1 MYPRAGCRGIQSAIL
16 SHMDIASALREIDAV
31 IGRLQEARA
40 ILSGEDRPA
49 RIQRRRIVELR
60 SQPPTALPAA
70 AVPPQ
75 VTVLPPKVK
84 RSYRRT
90 ARRSP
95 SSLEPRSLS
104 STIPTAPV
112 FVPKAATPDVG
123 VEWGGVQAQQD
134 TDSIEAAG
142 HA

>member
-1 MYPRAGCRGIQSAIL
+1 
-16 SHMDIASALREIDAV
+16 
-31 IGRLQEARA
+31 
-40 ILSGEDRPA
+40 
-49 RIQRRRIVELR
+49 
-60 SQPPTALPAA
+60 
-70 AVPPQ
+70 
-75 VTVLPPKVK
+75 
-84 RSYRRT
+84 
-90 ARRSP
+90 
-95 SSLEPRSLS
+95 LS